1 MNMECKIKHIEL
13 IQQVIQRMAGN
24 SFLLKGWSITI
35 AAALFALSAK
45 DAQTSFLLVAL
56 LPTLAFWGL
65 DGYFLRQERLFR
77 KLYDKVTATAPEQID
92 FSMNTQPF
100 ANAVDGWLKTCCS
113 STLLAFYGAVF
124 GSAVLVF
131 LHILISGV

>member
-1 MNMECKIKHIEL
+1 MNMECKLKHIEL

-24 SFLLKGWSITI
+24 SFLLKGWNVTI

-45 DAQTSFLLVAL
+45 DAQTSFLLVAV

-77 KLYDKVTATAPEQID
+77 KLYEKVIATEPEQID
-92 FSMNTQPF
+92 FSMNTQPV
-100 ANAVDGWLKTCCS
+100 AHTVDGWLKTCCS

-124 GSAVLVF
+124 GSVAL
-131 LHILISGV
+131 ILLCILTGA